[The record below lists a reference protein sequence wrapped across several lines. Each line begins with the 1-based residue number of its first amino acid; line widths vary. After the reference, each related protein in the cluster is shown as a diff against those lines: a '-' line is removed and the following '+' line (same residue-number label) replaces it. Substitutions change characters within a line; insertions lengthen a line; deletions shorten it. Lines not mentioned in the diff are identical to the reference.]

1 MNLLKLFVKK
11 NKAAFI
17 HIPKTGGTYL
27 GQRETNKNT
36 PVISPL
42 KFLGHTCI
50 VRNNPSRVYPP
61 TVGFSSNCI
70 TSYDI
75 LRDHVILSTVRNI
88 FSWLVSYYHH
98 AGGGRTKYID
108 ERHYDYFKAQKGFE
122 YLLKT
127 IAERDRNTWPN
138 RQFIFFQIFDDE
150 GNLTVNW
157 LNRTNT
163 LDNDLKKFAMKFGF
177 DFTKKGKQRIGH
189 NEDYRSFYTS
199 ELVDLVKT
207 TWKRAKNIRVFF

>member
-1 MNLLKLFVKK
+1 MFGIIRAEYILQLS
-11 NKAAFI
+11 AFRLTASQVMTFSEI
-17 HIPKTGGTYL
+17 MSSLARYEIFFP
-27 GQRETNKNT
+27 GQ
-36 PVISPL
+36 
-42 KFLGHTCI
+42 
-50 VRNNPSRVYPP
+50 
-61 TVGFSSNCI
+61 
-70 TSYDI
+70 
-75 LRDHVILSTVRNI
+75 
-88 FSWLVSYYHH
+88 VSYYHH

-199 ELVDLVKT
+199 ELVILVKT
-207 TWKRAKNIRVFF
+207 TWKRELKIFGFSFDEDASNDAYLGNNISPEIKDSIKYFWKDDKLFIDGKIVE